1 MTEYCAESRDAEEW
15 KDIRMKWIREMRNRG
30 LLVILALLVLMGSLF
45 WRDTAMAVRAEAE
58 RAFSIE
64 AEMMPSD
71 RETYNIKLTIENLG
85 TDWEGT
91 VRVFVDESYRVSTA
105 YDTVLTLPQGSRK
118 QFVTKVPVNS
128 IDDTNGTVRVILLDN
143 KSKEVAK
150 KEFNRLLAGEMTAL
164 NMGILSD
171 SYSSLTYLDM
181 GGDKIY
187 FYNDIY
193 PIRLIELRQD
203 NLVELVDTLTF
214 LVIDQYHTDVL
225 TEEER
230 EAIALWVDNGGVLV
244 VGTGAYA
251 EDTLSGLDINS
262 MGMHLGE
269 VYGPGEIENF
279 NASQYLNWSAL
290 TLAELSGSFFADYYT
305 AGWYQSEGNGS
316 VGIVPYSFTEL
327 GSADSFYEDYAREDF
342 VHQIFE
348 NASSNASS
356 RYSNQGYYESS
367 SYQIQRMLSA
377 LGNSNSVL
385 NFGVLKW
392 IVILYVIFVGPILY
406 LILRFLKKREMYW
419 FAVPVTALL
428 GIILVFLAGR
438 GFEVVSAK
446 VYSVTLR
453 NLSEDENDRSYLYCY
468 DAGHR
473 EWRLRMSGEIDYA
486 GPMRLSYRYSDS
498 DDGTNYYYH
507 IGREDDMFSIGIK
520 PSSSFEDSYFLVGKT
535 GGKEEGRLFA
545 QNIKRDFTGISGNIV
560 NETNRDMPYFA
571 VICNGALYVYE
582 NLPAGSTFTLQG
594 ATTLY
599 ESTQTY
605 YNDYIYNLLS
615 DTYEAREYGKVS
627 ALSALGVGIC
637 EVNSANMNNEVI
649 VVGLVEDWTKMV
661 DDDCSEISY
670 GCLYSVQ

>member
-1 MTEYCAESRDAEEW
+1 
-15 KDIRMKWIREMRNRG
+15 MRNRG
-30 LLVILALLVLMGSLF
+30 FLVILTLLVLMGSLLLKGTEM
-45 WRDTAMAVRAEAE
+45 TAQAELE
-58 RAFSIE
+58 SAFSID

-85 TDWEGT
+85 ADWEGT
-91 VRVFVDESYRVSTA
+91 VRVFVDESYRVPTA
-105 YDTVLTLPQGSRK
+105 YDTVLSLPQGSKK
-118 QFVTKVPVNS
+118 QFVTKAPVNS
-128 IDDTNGTVRVILLDN
+128 IDDTNGTVKVILLDN

-171 SYSSLTYLDM
+171 NYSSLTYLDM

-214 LVIDQYHTDVL
+214 LVIDRYHTDVL

-251 EDTLSGLDINS
+251 EDTLSGLDIS
-262 MGMHLGE
+262 SLGMHLGE

-290 TLAELSGSFFADYYT
+290 TLVEMLGSFSADYYT

-327 GSADSFYEDYAREDF
+327 GSADSFYNDYERDDF
-342 VHQIFE
+342 VQQIFE
-348 NASSNASS
+348 NAASNASS
-356 RYSNQGYYESS
+356 RYSNSRNYENY

-377 LGNSNSVL
+377 IGNSNSVL

-392 IVILYVIFVGPILY
+392 IVILYVIFVGPVLY
-406 LILRFLKKREMYW
+406 LILRFMKKRDLYW

-453 NLSEDENDRSYLYCY
+453 NLSEDGSDWSYLYCY
-468 DAGHR
+468 DAGHG
-473 EWRLRMSGEIDYA
+473 EWKLRMGEEIDYA
-486 GPMRLSYRYSDS
+486 GPMGRAYRYSDS
-498 DDGTNYYYH
+498 GDGANYYYYH
-507 IGREDDMFSIGIK
+507 IVKEGDVFSIGLK

-535 GGKEEGRLFA
+535 EGKEEGRFFA
-545 QNIKRDFTGISGNIV
+545 QNIKRDFTGISGSIV
-560 NETNRDMPYFA
+560 NETDRDMPYFA

-599 ESTQTY
+599 ESTQTF

-615 DTYEAREYGKVS
+615 DTYEAREYDKVS

-637 EVNSANMNNEVI
+637 GVNSSNMNNEVI

-670 GCLYSVQ
+670 GCLYLVQ